1 MRTMTRVKMQVEADN
16 RAFQDGTLSKT
27 MMEAIERL
35 KPEAACFY
43 PDQGLRTAL
52 MVLDVKDSSEILAIA
67 EPFFSRLN
75 AAVEMFPVMN
85 ADDLKTGLAKVR

>member
-52 MVLDVKDSSEILAIA
+52 MVLDVKDSRRYRLSLS
-67 EPFFSRLN
+67 PFSRGSTLPWRC
-75 AAVEMFPVMN
+75 FQ
-85 ADDLKTGLAKVR
+85 

>member
-1 MRTMTRVKMQVEADN
+1 MQVEAGN

-35 KPEAACFY
+35 KPEAVYFY

-52 MVLDVKDSSEILAIA
+52 MVVDVKDSSELPAIA

-75 AAVEMFPVMN
+75 AAVEIFPVMN
-85 ADDLKTGLAKVR
+85 ADDVKKGLAKVK